1 MKKLGIVEGFYG
13 GSLNFHDRNSIVELL
28 SKNSLNYYLYAPKED
43 PFLRNHLDLDPTP
56 DWQSSFNDFVDLSSS
71 HKVTIGVGLAPIDK
85 KHAIELN
92 KKIELFMNLS
102 RIFIVRTS
110 RNFESYKK

>member
-43 PFLRNHLDLDPTP
+43 PFYEIIL
-56 DWQSSFNDFVDLSSS
+56 
-71 HKVTIGVGLAPIDK
+71 I
-85 KHAIELN
+85 
-92 KKIELFMNLS
+92 
-102 RIFIVRTS
+102 
-110 RNFESYKK
+110 